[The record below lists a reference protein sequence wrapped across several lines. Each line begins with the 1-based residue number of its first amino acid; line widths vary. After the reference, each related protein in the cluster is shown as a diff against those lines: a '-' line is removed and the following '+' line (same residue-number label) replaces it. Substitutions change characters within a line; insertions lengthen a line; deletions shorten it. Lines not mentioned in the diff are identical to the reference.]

1 MSEQKEKQR
10 LFSTKRRVTIEWGHC
25 DAAGIVFNPR
35 FFEYFDWSTA
45 LLLGEAAG
53 MNIQQMLATYGSA
66 GAPLVATEAK
76 FLKPCSFGD
85 EVTIVST
92 VTRVGSASFEVEH
105 RLYNGEELAVEGNEV
120 RVWVGLEG
128 RRLKSQPLPESMASR
143 MRKPAG

>member
-1 MSEQKEKQR
+1 MSEHHEKPR
-10 LFSTKRRVTIEWGHC
+10 LFSTSRRLTIEWGHC

-45 LLLGEAAG
+45 LLLCEAAG
-53 MNIQQMLATYGSA
+53 MNVQEMLAAYGSA
-66 GAPLVATEAK
+66 GAPLVATQAK

-85 EVTIVST
+85 EVAIVST
-92 VTRVGSASFEVEH
+92 VTRVGTSSFEVEH
-105 RLYNGEELAVEGNEV
+105 RLFNGADLAVECYET

-128 RRLKSQPLPESMASR
+128 RRLTSRPLPENMASR